1 MQNGIVTKGVGQMKK
16 TTLSMIALSAVLL
29 TACGSNEESDNN
41 EGNADNS
48 TSGNEQNEEEE
59 AADAQEPITVK
70 TTLFPLEYF
79 AEEIGGE
86 YVEVENIVPVGVDAH
101 TFDPSS
107 SQMIEIAEAD
117 LFIYNGA
124 GFEGFTES
132 VQEAVEGQ
140 DVDMVTAS
148 EGIELIS
155 YSHGIEDDHGHEDN
169 HNDDHDNNHN
179 HNDDHDNEHNHNH
192 NDDHDND
199 NDNNHGHNNNH
210 DHDDNHN
217 HNDEHDHDDND
228 NQGNNNHDDH
238 DHGHGEEDAHVWLDP
253 MRAAEQA
260 ENIKNALSEA
270 NPDAADTFEENYE
283 EVLTQLEELDEQFTE
298 LSENMTH
305 DTIVVSHAGY
315 GYWEEEYGIRQL
327 GIAGLSPSNEPSI
340 QQLEETMA
348 FMEENDINYVMFE
361 QNIPENITETVREE
375 VGAEALELHNL
386 EVLVEEDVE
395 NEETY
400 FSLMEQNLESLNTAL
415 R

>member
-1 MQNGIVTKGVGQMKK
+1 MKK
-16 TTLSMIALSAVLL
+16 TSLSMIVLSAVLL
-29 TACGSNEESDNN
+29 AACGSNEDTTNN
-41 EGNADNS
+41 EGNA
-48 TSGNEQNEEEE
+48 GNNTTPDEQNNEAE
-59 AADAQEPITVK
+59 AAGDQEPVVVK
-70 TTLFPLEYF
+70 TTLFPLQYF
-79 AEEIGGE
+79 AEEIGGDH
-86 YVEVENIVPVGVDAH
+86 VEVENIVPVGVDAH

-132 VQEAVEGQ
+132 VQEAVSGQ

-155 YSHGIEDDHGHEDN
+155 YSHGIEDDHGDDNNHDDDHGHDDNDN
-169 HNDDHDNNHN
+169 HNDANDHDNNN
-179 HNDDHDNEHNHNH
+179 HNDEED
-192 NDDHDND
+192 
-199 NDNNHGHNNNH
+199 H
-210 DHDDNHN
+210 DHDDNN
-217 HNDEHDHDDND
+217 SNNDEH
-228 NQGNNNHDDH
+228 
-238 DHGHGEEDAHVWLDP
+238 GHAEEDAHVWLDP

-260 ENIKNALSEA
+260 ENIKNALSEV
-270 NPDAADTFEENYE
+270 NPDEADTFEENYE

-298 LSENMTH
+298 LSENMSN

-315 GYWEEEYGIRQL
+315 GYWEEEYGVHQL

-348 FMEENDINYVMFE
+348 FMDENDINYVMFE

>member
-1 MQNGIVTKGVGQMKK
+1 MIV
-16 TTLSMIALSAVLL
+16 LSAVLL
-29 TACGSNEESDNN
+29 AACGSNEDTTNN
-41 EGNADNS
+41 EGNA
-48 TSGNEQNEEEE
+48 GNNTTPDEQNNEAE
-59 AADAQEPITVK
+59 AAGDQEPVVVK
-70 TTLFPLEYF
+70 TTLFPLQYF
-79 AEEIGGE
+79 AEEIGGDH
-86 YVEVENIVPVGVDAH
+86 VEVENIVPVGVDAH

-132 VQEAVEGQ
+132 VQEAVSGQ

-155 YSHGIEDDHGHEDN
+155 YSHGIEDDHGDDNNHDDDHGHDDNDN
-169 HNDDHDNNHN
+169 HNDANDHDNNN
-179 HNDDHDNEHNHNH
+179 HNDEED
-192 NDDHDND
+192 
-199 NDNNHGHNNNH
+199 H
-210 DHDDNHN
+210 DHDDNN
-217 HNDEHDHDDND
+217 SNNDEH
-228 NQGNNNHDDH
+228 
-238 DHGHGEEDAHVWLDP
+238 GHAEEDAHVWLDP

-260 ENIKNALSEA
+260 ENIKNALSEV
-270 NPDAADTFEENYE
+270 NPDEADTFEENYE

-298 LSENMTH
+298 LSENMSN

-315 GYWEEEYGIRQL
+315 GYWEEEYGVHQL

-348 FMEENDINYVMFE
+348 FMDENDINYVMFE